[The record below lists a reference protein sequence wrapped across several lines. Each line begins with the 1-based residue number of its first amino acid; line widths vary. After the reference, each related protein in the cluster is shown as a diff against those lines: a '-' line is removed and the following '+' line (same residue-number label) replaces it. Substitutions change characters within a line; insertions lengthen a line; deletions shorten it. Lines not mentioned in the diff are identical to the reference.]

1 MRFVNS
7 MRWLGAV
14 AALGAAPMALA
25 QPGDADPKDVTI
37 TVVSDPDQLN
47 EKVNRIP
54 LPAAGDE
61 QSQASNKHVREV
73 DRGKEADNSH
83 EPAASDA
90 DGAKHD
96 LGDPTPRDAENVKQD
111 TTDTQHQ
118 GPDGSEGPAGS

>member
-96 LGDPTPRDAENVKQD
+96 LGDLWVANSQSSGHRSLKQ
-111 TTDTQHQ
+111 TATMMPP
-118 GPDGSEGPAGS
+118 GVANK